1 MNIKKIV
8 VPLFVT
14 LSGVLVVDKSYS
26 AQVIKVIDFAEINEF
41 NDGLIDGVHLRLH
54 KNEDL
59 AYFPLINH
67 NSDTNKNFC

>member
-26 AQVIKVIDFAEINEF
+26 AQVIKVIDFTEINEF
-41 NDGLIDGVHLRLH
+41 NDGQIDRVH
-54 KNEDL
+54 
-59 AYFPLINH
+59 
-67 NSDTNKNFC
+67 